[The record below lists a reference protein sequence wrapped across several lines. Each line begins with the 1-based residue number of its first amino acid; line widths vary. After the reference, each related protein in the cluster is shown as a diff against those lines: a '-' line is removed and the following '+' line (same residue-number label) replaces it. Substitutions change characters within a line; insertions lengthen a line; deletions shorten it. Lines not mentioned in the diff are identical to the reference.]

1 MLCERVALAG
11 LLVVGGLVSSASVAR
26 AQSMGGPGGGMG
38 GMGGPGGSS
47 LPPDDIRDEA
57 GWREDGDGDDAPADP
72 RLGLTPPGKLDPLVH
87 VVWRGNARVR
97 AESLYGLRLASDGSW
112 PPRLDL
118 RHGSAD
124 SPSTAQTFSATELRL
139 RLEPQLRIGEW
150 TSIHLQADARGS
162 LGNDTLLDRGG
173 NAEQTESAM
182 LSQFSGDWQQGPL
195 GMRSGR
201 AGLAVRRA
209 WVQSRLFGLV
219 DVQIGR
225 MGDHFGL
232 GILRNDGSDA
242 QSDFQSDVD
251 KVRVGA
257 ELFGL
262 RLHLARAV
270 LADWPAASSA
280 AFGSAASAVD
290 YSIQDSAQ
298 VTRWEVEV
306 ESGERGLP
314 VGLAFGGALLWTTQD
329 VALRLENE
337 LPASDGSGGLGL
349 LGDPACG
356 PTCAAL
362 LPRDFS
368 LYTAQG
374 YVDWRSRRGRH
385 RFGLAAEGVL
395 RYGSIGR
402 SDIRAAADAKT
413 LLSGGLAA
421 EAFWTLGARSLR
433 LHAGGA
439 SGAGSGGFGV
449 LDSHN
454 FNRGGGVDGTP
465 QATLTGFAFH
475 RNYRVDG
482 LLFRELVGAVA
493 NSLYAR
499 PAAAWTTER
508 WGWRWETEASVLT
521 AWAASSGA
529 TPGNASWLGWE
540 PELTFGA
547 QRGNQSAVL
556 RGSLL
561 MPGDGLRS
569 PGGAS
574 ADPAGRVELRWF
586 VRF

>member
-1 MLCERVALAG
+1 M
-11 LLVVGGLVSSASVAR
+11 
-26 AQSMGGPGGGMG
+26 GGMG
-38 GMGGPGGSS
+38 GMGGPSGSS

-72 RLGLTPPGKLDPLVH
+72 RLGLTPPSKLDPLVH
-87 VVWRGNARVR
+87 VIWHGNARVR
-97 AESLYGLRLASDGSW
+97 AESLYGLRLAREGAW
-112 PPRLDL
+112 PAHVDL
-118 RHGSAD
+118 RHGNTD
-124 SPSTAQTFSATELRL
+124 TTGRKQTFSATELRL
-139 RLEPQLRIGEW
+139 RLEPELRIGEW
-150 TSIHLQADARGS
+150 TAVHLQADARGA

-173 NAEQTESAM
+173 TVAQTESS
-182 LSQFSGDWQQGPL
+182 LVSQFSGDWQQGPL
-195 GMRSGR
+195 GLRSGR
-201 AGLAVRRA
+201 AGLAMRRA

-219 DVQIGR
+219 NVQIGR

-232 GILRNDGSDA
+232 GILRNGGSDA

-251 KVRVGA
+251 KVRLGA

-270 LADWPAASSA
+270 LVDWPAASTA
-280 AFGSAASAVD
+280 AYGSQASAID

-306 ESGERGLP
+306 EKGDRSLP

-329 VALRLENE
+329 VALRLENDV
-337 LPASDGSGGLGL
+337 PASDGSGGLQQL
-349 LGDPACG
+349 SDPACG
-356 PTCAAL
+356 PTCTAL

-374 YVDWRSRRGRH
+374 YLDWRSRRGRH
-385 RFGLAAEGVL
+385 QFGFAAEGVL

-413 LLSGGLAA
+413 LLSGGLAT
-421 EAFWTLGARSLR
+421 EAHWTTGARSLR
-433 LHAGGA
+433 LRAGGA

-449 LDSHN
+449 LDTHN

-465 QATLTGFAFH
+465 QAMLTGFAFH

-482 LLFRELVGAVA
+482 LLFREVVGAVA
-493 NSLYAR
+493 NSIYVR
-499 PAAAWTTER
+499 PAFAWQIDR
-508 WGWRWETEASVLT
+508 LGWQWEAEGSVLA

-529 TPGNASWLGWE
+529 TPGQASWLGWE
-540 PELTFGA
+540 PELTLGA
-547 QRGNQSAVL
+547 KRGNQSAVL